1 MKEMFFTTWPLV
13 ILYMAN
19 SLCSKYPHAGALH
32 HIWVAKTWATD
43 IGLPQLAD
51 TLLMNLVDGRVLNSL
66 TKEDLRKYLKIN
78 RKIEQVNRDL
88 KTYIHN
94 IYE

>member
-1 MKEMFFTTWPLV
+1 MVDP
-13 ILYMAN
+13 
-19 SLCSKYPHAGALH
+19 LCSKYPHAGTLH

-78 RKIEQVNRDL
+78 RKIEQVHKQWFKD
-88 KTYIHN
+88 IHN
-94 IYE
+94 ILY